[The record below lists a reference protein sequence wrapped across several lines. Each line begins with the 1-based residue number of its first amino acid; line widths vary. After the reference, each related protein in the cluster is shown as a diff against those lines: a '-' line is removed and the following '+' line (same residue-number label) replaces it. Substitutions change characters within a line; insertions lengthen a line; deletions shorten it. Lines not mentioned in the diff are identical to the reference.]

1 MRGTLL
7 SVILM
12 IIAAVMMG
20 CTDSIVPCT
29 EDIDCQWDWGWEG
42 DSDRGA
48 DWGGDYGLYCNL
60 EVSPLEECEEIM
72 SYVGWILE
80 WVDWIP
86 IGDWILLPDC
96 TELYGGLP
104 EGTGT
109 CDISWGW
116 F

>member
-12 IIAAVMMG
+12 FVAAVMMG

-29 EDIDCQWDWGWEG
+29 EDVDCEFDWGYA
-42 DSDRGA
+42 DGA
-48 DWGGDYGLYCNL
+48 ADHGGGDYSMVCNL
-60 EVSPLEECEEIM
+60 EVSPLETCEEM
-72 SYVGWILE
+72 MAYLPPLDWLG
-80 WVDWIP
+80 DWIP
-86 IGDWILLPDC
+86 FGDWILLPDC

-104 EGTGT
+104 AETGT
-109 CDISWGW
+109 CESSWGW

>member
-7 SVILM
+7 SIILM

-29 EDIDCQWDWGWEG
+29 EDVDCQWDWGWG
-42 DSDRGA
+42 DSDA
-48 DWGGDYGLYCNL
+48 ASWGGDYGMVCDLG
-60 EVSPLEECEEIM
+60 VSPLERCEEM
-72 SYVGWILE
+72 MAYLE
-80 WVDWIP
+80 YLPDWLSIVDYI
-86 IGDWILLPDC
+86 ILPDC

-109 CDISWGW
+109 CGSSWGW